1 MVKGSKT
8 SIPSVIEGHVKV
20 VKYEGTD
27 TCPRCRSFIRTTS
40 VSCPIFEQGRL
51 SGGLTWFFYTHPVV
65 VVDLVPPT
73 TNSVHTV
80 MQSFQSYEYRKLG
93 RLGAGPLRTILILT
107 SVHVTNE
114 YYKIP

>member
-1 MVKGSKT
+1 
-8 SIPSVIEGHVKV
+8 
-20 VKYEGTD
+20 
-27 TCPRCRSFIRTTS
+27 
-40 VSCPIFEQGRL
+40 
-51 SGGLTWFFYTHPVV
+51 
-65 VVDLVPPT
+65 
-73 TNSVHTV
+73 